1 MLSMLNKRDRARLD
15 RLSQKIDEY
24 HRRVDDTD
32 DPIERGRYL
41 ALSRRAESSRK
52 MQRTFP
58 GSIVLWGVAANLVLI
73 PWALLGRTGHETW
86 GVVGSFIVI
95 GLLVL
100 TKLLLRSRQTENRQ

>member
-24 HRRVDDTD
+24 HRRADDTD

-41 ALSRRAESSRK
+41 VLSRRAESSRK

-86 GVVGSFIVI
+86 GVVGSVIVI

-100 TKLLLRSRQTENRQ
+100 TKLLLRSRQR